1 MMNTNSPTKQTR
13 APTRTQRGGVI
24 LGVIIGLLVGL
35 GIALAVAVYVM
46 KVPTPFNSKVTSR
59 SAAQDAQEAKKN
71 KDWDPNAALSG
82 RPAVK
87 SDVPA
92 DTRPA
97 EAKPT
102 ETRPVVSATTP
113 IAPTPPAPQAA
124 ATMPAQPATAGA
136 PIPSGSPA
144 TATGSAEIEYF
155 VQVAAFSNAAEAQA
169 MRGKLA
175 LAGFEG
181 RIVEREQ
188 SGRTVYRVRTGP
200 FSQAAGDRAKAGLE
214 AAGFD
219 TVLVRSQR

>member
-1 MMNTNSPTKQTR
+1 MYKNQKQQ
-13 APTRTQRGGVI
+13 QRGGMI
-24 LGVIIGLLVGL
+24 LGVIVGVLVGL
-35 GIALAVAVYVM
+35 AVALAVAVYVM

-82 RPAVK
+82 KSAVK
-87 SDVPA
+87 PDAAAPSAVVTTPMPA
-92 DTRPA
+92 SQPQSVQ
-97 EAKPT
+97 
-102 ETRPVVSATTP
+102 PVVTS
-113 IAPTPPAPQAA
+113 IPTPSPQAA
-124 ATMPAQPATAGA
+124 PAKPAQAAAAVAPAPSGLPATV
-136 PIPSGSPA
+136 
-144 TATGSAEIEYF
+144 TGSAEIEYF
-155 VQVAAFSNAAEAQA
+155 VQVAAFSNEAEAQA

-200 FSQAAGDRAKAGLE
+200 FTQAAGDKAKSSLE

-219 TVLVRSQR
+219 TVLVRSQK

>member
-1 MMNTNSPTKQTR
+1 M
-13 APTRTQRGGVI
+13 
-24 LGVIIGLLVGL
+24 GVIIGLLVGL
-35 GIALAVAVYVM
+35 GVALAVAVYVM

-71 KDWDPNAALSG
+71 KDWDPNAPLSG
-82 RPAVK
+82 KPTAK
-87 SDVPA
+87 TDGAA
-92 DTRPA
+92 DAKPA

-102 ETRPVVSATTP
+102 ETKPVVSATTP

-124 ATMPAQPATAGA
+124 ATKPAQPATAGT
-136 PIPSGSPA
+136 PVPSGLPA

-155 VQVAAFSNAAEAQA
+155 VQVAAFSNEAEAQA

-200 FSQAAGDRAKAGLE
+200 FNQTGGDKAKASLE
-214 AAGFD
+214 AAGFE
-219 TVLVRSQR
+219 TVLVRSQK

>member
-1 MMNTNSPTKQTR
+1 MNTNQATLQIKQH
-13 APTRTQRGGVI
+13 GGMI
-24 LGVIIGLLVGL
+24 LGVIVGVLVGL
-35 GIALAVAVYVM
+35 GIALGVAVYVM

-82 RPAVK
+82 KPAAK
-87 SDVPA
+87 A
-92 DTRPA
+92 DTPTDTKPA
-97 EAKPT
+97 EAKP
-102 ETRPVVSATTP
+102 VVTTPAVTATTP
-113 IAPTPPAPQAA
+113 NAPATPTTPTSPTPQAA
-124 ATMPAQPATAGA
+124 ATKPSQPATAGTS
-136 PIPSGSPA
+136 IPNGLSA
-144 TATGSAEIEYF
+144 TPTGNTEIEYF
-155 VQVAAFSNAAEAQA
+155 VQVAAFSNEAEAQA

-200 FSQAAGDRAKAGLE
+200 FNQAGGDKAKVSLE
-214 AAGFD
+214 AAGFE